1 MDYFAARPQCGS
13 RPLTGLWAAQIK
25 AALSAFCPPFYG
37 TLAAMADGGKRIEE
51 GNALAPRLLWLVV
64 GRLLAAILLLLLSAM
79 WAQERFGSAAS
90 GNALRGALPIFLC
103 VVALTLL
110 YVLGLRF
117 FGRLQYQAGGQLFAD
132 VLLVTWLV
140 WVTGDVYSPYVAL
153 YVITIA
159 VASIFLGPRGALIT
173 SVGCVIAFTGIA
185 MAAVTGYIP
194 PYTQTAIAAPAYKAV
209 ETIGINDVAFLVVG
223 LLSARLTE
231 RQSRSDVRLIAATQ
245 SLASLRA
252 LHERIVESIRSGV
265 VTTDLQGRIYTF
277 NAAAEEITGYKAAEV
292 RGQEASIFFGALDN
306 HIEDSMRAAEA
317 GGTSPRFEADC
328 LTPDGLRVRLG
339 FSIFPLFAETGETT
353 GLVIT
358 FQDLTEVRALEEI
371 SRRQDRLAAVGRVAA
386 SIAHEIRNPL
396 AAMRGSIQVLLS
408 EVDGNSEQAELME
421 IILRESDRLNRI
433 ITDYL
438 TYARPRSSTL
448 TSVDVRDLLRETF
461 TLLRHSHEMR
471 EDHRLEAELP
481 ETQVMAQAD
490 AAQLKQVFWNL
501 SRNALQAMPGG
512 GTLSVE
518 LRRETG
524 ARLSIIF
531 TDTGRGMTPEQVEHL
546 FEPFSSTTGGTGL
559 GLSIVYQIIREHGGT
574 INVRSRQGQGTTITI
589 ELPGNKRSELRA

>member
-1 MDYFAARPQCGS
+1 M
-13 RPLTGLWAAQIK
+13 
-25 AALSAFCPPFYG
+25 
-37 TLAAMADGGKRIEE
+37 EE
-51 GNALAPRLLWLVV
+51 GNQLAPRLMWLVV
-64 GRLLAAILLLLLSAM
+64 GRLFAAILLLLLSAL
-79 WAQERFGSAAS
+79 WTQERFGATGSEHAW
-90 GNALRGALPIFLC
+90 RGALPIFLC
-103 VVALTLL
+103 VVGLTLI
-110 YVLGLRF
+110 YILGLRF
-117 FGRLQYQAGGQLFAD
+117 FDHLAFQTGGQLFAD

-173 SVGCVIAFTGIA
+173 SVGCVIAFTGLA
-185 MAAVTGYIP
+185 MAAVTGLIP
-194 PYTQTAIAAPAYKAV
+194 HYTQAAVAVPTYKAV
-209 ETIGINDVAFLVVG
+209 ETIGINDIAFFVVG

-277 NAAAEEITGYKAAEV
+277 NAAAEEITGYKPTDV
-292 RGQEASIFFGALDN
+292 RGQDASIFFGDLDD
-306 HIEDSMRAAEA
+306 HIADSMRAAEA
-317 GGTSPRFEADC
+317 GETSPRFESAC

-433 ITDYL
+433 VTDYL
-438 TYARPRSSTL
+438 TYARPRASTL
-448 TSVDVRDLLRETF
+448 VSVDVRDILRDTF
-461 TLLRHSHEMR
+461 TLLRHSDEMHA
-471 EDHRLEAELP
+471 DHKLEADLP
-481 ETQVMAQAD
+481 ASQMMALAD

-512 GTLSVE
+512 GTLHVGLS
-518 LRRETG
+518 REASG
-524 ARLSIIF
+524 RLSIVF

-546 FEPFSSTTGGTGL
+546 FEPFTSTTGGTGL

-574 INVRSRQGQGTTITI
+574 INARSREGQGTTITI
-589 ELPGNKRSELRA
+589 ELPGDKRSDVRG